1 MEFLKI
7 SCITANHVDSENT
20 SMNLPDSVTLKY
32 IGLVKDPLGIGF
44 FLMHNF
50 IAIAYTSY
58 LENTSLEQWF
68 MEIFFFFKSHY
79 LVPNSSEKPTSW
91 VAIEISVVDTSFPEF

>member
-1 MEFLKI
+1 MEFRKI
-7 SCITANHVDSENT
+7 SCITANHVDSET
-20 SMNLPDSVTLKY
+20 TLMNLSDSVTLKY
-32 IGLVKDPLGIGF
+32 IGLVKDPLGTGL

-50 IAIAYTSY
+50 LTIAYTSY

-91 VAIEISVVDTSFPEF
+91 VAIKISVLDTSFPDF